1 MVGAF
6 EWELSLGE
14 RDLFRHGT
22 GEPADFG
29 RSFVSS
35 EAFKALFREGMEL
48 VEQAATYL
56 DGTGRRESAK
66 LSPKVSL
73 AYATESM
80 RLTTRLMQ
88 IASWLLVQRA
98 AADGDIGQ
106 AQVLQ
111 ERDKLRA
118 GAQVPA
124 TTTDPAEFE
133 ELPRG
138 FRNLIGLS
146 ARLHARVLHIDLLI
160 EEERPPAPVPSE
172 NPVAAQQSL
181 IARAFGVEQ
190 G

>member
-1 MVGAF
+1 M
-6 EWELSLGE
+6 GE
-14 RDLFRHGT
+14 RDLFRHGA
-22 GEPADFG
+22 GDPADFG
-29 RSFVSS
+29 RSFVHS

-56 DGTGRRESAK
+56 AGAGRRESGQLGSRA
-66 LSPKVSL
+66 SFV
-73 AYATESM
+73 YATESM

-88 IASWLLVQRA
+88 LASWLLVQRA
-98 AADGDIGQ
+98 ASEGEIGP

-111 ERDKLRA
+111 EREKLRTGAQATA
-118 GAQVPA
+118 GA
-124 TTTDPAEFE
+124 TDPAAFE

-138 FRNLIGLS
+138 FRNLVGLS

-160 EEERPPAPVPSE
+160 EDERPPAPQPAE

-181 IARAFGVEQ
+181 IARAFGAEQ